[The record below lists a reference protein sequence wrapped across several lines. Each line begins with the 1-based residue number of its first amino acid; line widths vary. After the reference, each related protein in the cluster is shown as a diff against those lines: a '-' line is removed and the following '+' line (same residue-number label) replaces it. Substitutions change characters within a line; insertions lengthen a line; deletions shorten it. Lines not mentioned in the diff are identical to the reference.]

1 MAIWGALPHAVMRVG
16 TGWPRCGSAT
26 VREPDPL
33 SGGDARMKIREVP
46 WSILGGGYSHEEID
60 AITKILRAQVDA
72 RAGFRRQ
79 PEERQFEQ
87 AFRAHE
93 DAGYAV
99 AINSCGTGLDMAMW
113 MLGVGPGDEVI
124 TSPLTFVA
132 TAQSV
137 IRTGAKLVFA
147 DVSPVTGNLDPV
159 KAAERMTRRPKVI
172 LPVHMNGMPA
182 DLGGFADL

>member
-1 MAIWGALPHAVMRVG
+1 
-16 TGWPRCGSAT
+16 
-26 VREPDPL
+26 
-33 SGGDARMKIREVP
+33 
-46 WSILGGGYSHEEID
+46 
-60 AITKILRAQVDA
+60 
-72 RAGFRRQ
+72 GFRRQ

-124 TSPLTFVA
+124 TSPVTFVA

-137 IRTGAKLVFA
+137 IRTWAKVVFA

-159 KAAERMTRRPKVI
+159 KAAERMTGRTKVI

-182 DLGGFADL
+182 DLDGFADLSARTKVPIVYDAAHATGARYNGRGVGGAGAMSSYSFQFTKNLSTLS